1 MEVGKNAEHG
11 AFGVKDE
18 RMQGSDAKTE
28 MNETITE
35 KITEETMSFSGQV
48 RGRKQK
54 MGEVFSLGAHIG
66 RRKILQGLIFN
77 LFKIAAVINGMA
89 LVVIVYFLLAKGWR
103 AITWT
108 FLTQAPRDSMTKGG
122 ILPCI
127 VGTVVLSL
135 GAIAVALPI
144 GVASAVYLNEYA
156 RPGKVIRIIRLGI
169 NNLAGVPSVV
179 FGLFG
184 LAFFVVYLKMGVSI
198 LAGCLTLG
206 AMTLPVI
213 ICSAEEALRTVPDTY
228 REASLGLGAT
238 KWQTIYRVVLPAAL
252 PGILTGAILGISRAA
267 GETAP
272 IMFTAAVFF
281 TPSLPKSLFD
291 EIMALPYHIYVLAT
305 AGTEIEATRHLQYGT
320 ALVLIVLVFGL
331 NLVAIIYRS
340 RLRKRL

>member
-1 MEVGKNAEHG
+1 MYKNLN
-11 AFGVKDE
+11 
-18 RMQGSDAKTE
+18 RT
-28 MNETITE
+28 
-35 KITEETMSFSGQV
+35 
-48 RGRKQK
+48 QK
-54 MGEVFSLGAHIG
+54 
-66 RRKILQGLIFN
+66 RRKLSQFIMFGF
-77 LFKIAAVINGMA
+77 FRMSAAINGIA
-89 LVVIVYFLLAKGWR
+89 LLIIFYFLVARGWR

-108 FLTQAPRDSMTKGG
+108 FLTQPPMDSMTKGG

-127 VGTVVLSL
+127 VGTVCLSL
-135 GAIAVALPI
+135 GAIITALPI
-144 GVASAVYLNEYA
+144 GIASAIYLNEYA
-156 RPGKVIRIIRLGI
+156 FQGRALRIIRLGI

-198 LAGCLTLG
+198 LAGALTLG
-206 AMTLPVI
+206 VLTLPVI
-213 ICSAEEALRTVPDTY
+213 IGATEEALRAVPETY

-252 PGILTGAILGISRAA
+252 PGILTGGILGLSRAA

-281 TPSLPKSLFD
+281 TPSLPSSIFD

-320 ALVLIVLVFGL
+320 ALVLIVLVLGL
-331 NLVAIIYRS
+331 NLLAIIYRA
-340 RLRKRL
+340 RLQRRH